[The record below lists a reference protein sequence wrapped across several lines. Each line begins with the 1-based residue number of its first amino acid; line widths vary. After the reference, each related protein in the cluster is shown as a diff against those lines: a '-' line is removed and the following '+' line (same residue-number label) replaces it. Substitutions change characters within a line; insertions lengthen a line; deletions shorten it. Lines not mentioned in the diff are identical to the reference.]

1 MQQQQQ
7 QDIYN
12 NHSFTT
18 TDIQLFMTTFGFLIP
33 TITFLPFAINQIL
46 NIQNCVLLISIVGPL
61 SLCIFRT
68 LEGTCTPVGYV
79 QCHSHV
85 CVARRLL
92 VALPCLSIYSNPNLT
107 PSLSLSQTG
116 SHMLRPYILYF

>member
-1 MQQQQQ
+1 MQQQEEEK
-7 QDIYN
+7 DN

-18 TDIQLFMTTFGFLIP
+18 TDIQLFMTTFGFLVP
-33 TITFLPFAINQIL
+33 TIIYLPFAINQIL

-68 LEGTCTPVGYV
+68 LEGTCTSVGCI

-85 CVARRLL
+85 CGARLL
-92 VALPCLSIYSNPNLT
+92 LVVALPCLSI
-107 PSLSLSQTG
+107 
-116 SHMLRPYILYF
+116 